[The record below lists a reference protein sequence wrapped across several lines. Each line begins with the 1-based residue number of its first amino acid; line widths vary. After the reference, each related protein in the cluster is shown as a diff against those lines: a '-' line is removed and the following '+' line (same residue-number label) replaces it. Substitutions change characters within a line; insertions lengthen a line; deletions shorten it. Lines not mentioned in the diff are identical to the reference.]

1 MDVIKR
7 IDDLRKERG
16 WSIYKLAEESAL
28 TQSTVSNMFTRG
40 TVPTIY
46 TLQQICDAF
55 GITLSEFFAETV
67 TLSNQDEVMLLS
79 QYRRLNTP
87 DQQVVRKIAQF
98 MAARLYATPI
108 K

>member
-7 IDDLRKERG
+7 IDDLRKDRG

-28 TQSTVSNMFTRG
+28 TQSTVSNMFNRG
-40 TVPTIY
+40 TVPTIF

-79 QYRRLNTP
+79 QYRRLKAP
-87 DQQVVRKIAQF
+87 DQQVVRKLTQF
-98 MAARLYATPI
+98 MADRAYAL
-108 K
+108 

>member
-7 IDDLRKERG
+7 IDDLRKQRG
-16 WSIYKLAEESAL
+16 WSVYKLAEESTL
-28 TQSTVSNMFTRG
+28 TQSTISNMFTRG

-67 TLSNQDEVMLLS
+67 TLSNQEELMLLS
-79 QYRRLNTP
+79 QYRRLNPP
-87 DQQVVRKIAQF
+87 DQQVVRKLAQF
-98 MAARLYATPI
+98 MAEKGFA
-108 K
+108 